1 MPGATYFVQECPTCG
16 RRLQIRVEYLG
27 KRVAC
32 QHCQG
37 TFIAAETSNLRGE
50 PVDQGSALMRRA
62 NELLDSVAQR
72 QLSGHPPASR

>member
-1 MPGATYFVQECPTCG
+1 MPSATYFVQECPTCG

-27 KRVAC
+27 RKVAC

-37 TFIAAETSNLRGE
+37 TFVAADPNGRRGAG
-50 PVDQGSALMRRA
+50 DQNGAALRRA

-72 QLSGHPPASR
+72 QQSAQPPVMH

>member
-37 TFIAAETSNLRGE
+37 TFVAAEPSNLRGE
-50 PVDQGSALMRRA
+50 SVDPGSALLRRA
-62 NELLDSVAQR
+62 NNLLDSVSSAAVEWP
-72 QLSGHPPASR
+72 SAP